1 VSSIEGVE
9 FAGLEPLPPPEPPP
23 PPGGPGQG
31 HGAWNWMRRNLFANR
46 RDTVLTV
53 IAAAV
58 VGFLLYRLLRFVFVT
73 GRWEVVRANL
83 SLFLVGRYPRDELW
97 RVILAL
103 IAVGFAAGAVAGVIA
118 RRRAD
123 AGQIDDRTWPRRL
136 RDIALRTWPVL
147 VVVLLLLVL
156 SGTVTPWLVALGVL
170 AALIVGRLLG
180 ARAPGRSGIVLLVA
194 AAVVPVALLPV
205 LAAPLGWDEWG
216 GLMLSLFIA
225 AVSMTL
231 CFPLGVL
238 LALGRRSGLP
248 ALRTLSIGFVEF
260 FRGVPLV
267 VLVLMSA
274 TAIGFFFPQSVLPG
288 RVVRVIVA
296 FTIFTAAYVAEIV
309 RGGLQSVPR
318 GQTEAALA
326 LGLVPWRVTTFIVL
340 PQALRNVIPAL
351 VGQFIS
357 LFKDTTL
364 VFVIGILDLL
374 SVAENV
380 TNQPDF
386 RGQALLPETFFFAA
400 MLFWVGAYT
409 MSRESQRLE
418 VRLGVGQR

>member
-1 VSSIEGVE
+1 MTDER
-9 FAGLEPLPPPEPPP
+9 
-23 PPGGPGQG
+23 
-31 HGAWNWMRRNLFANR
+31 GAVAWMRRNLFANR
-46 RDTVLTV
+46 RDTVLTI
-53 IAAAV
+53 IAGIV
-58 VGFLLYRLLRFVFVT
+58 VGFVAYRALRFVFVT
-73 GRWEVVRANL
+73 GRWTIIRDNL
-83 SLFLVGRYPRDELW
+83 SLFMVGRYPRDELW
-97 RVILAL
+97 RLAL
-103 IAVGFAAGAVAGVIA
+103 AVMAIGFAGGAVAGVVA

-123 AGQIDDRTWPRRL
+123 AGQVDERNAWERG
-136 RDIALRTWPVL
+136 RDVVLRTWPVL
-147 VVVLLLLVL
+147 VVVLLLLL
-156 SGTVTPWLVALGVL
+156 LANTITPWLVALGVL
-170 AALIVGRLLG
+170 VAIVLGRLLG
-180 ARAPGRSGIVLLVA
+180 RALGRRAGLVLVAVA
-194 AAVVPVALLPV
+194 AAVPVVLLPA

-216 GLMLSLFIA
+216 GLMLTMFIA
-225 AVSMTL
+225 VVAMVA

-238 LALGRRSGLP
+238 LALGRRSSLP
-248 ALRTLSIGFVEF
+248 ALRALSISFVEF

-267 VLVLMSA
+267 VLVLMST
-274 TAIGFFFPQSVLPG
+274 TALGFFFPQDLLPG
-288 RVVRVIVA
+288 RIVRVTVA

-318 GQTEAALA
+318 GQTEAAQA
-326 LGLVPWRVTTFIVL
+326 LGLGPWRVTTFIVL

-380 TNQPDF
+380 TTQPDF
-386 RGQALLPETFFFAA
+386 RGQALLPETFVFAA

-418 VRLGVGQR
+418 ARLGVGQR